1 MDKLARLIDKF
12 PTLDKMEESAKA
24 LIAQHVIFKKAPT
37 GSLLFSEGNT
47 CQGYVLLL
55 AGTVKVQKIS
65 ESGREIV
72 LYRVEE
78 RETCIMTANCL
89 LANSDYKAQGVAE
102 SDIELAIIPQQY
114 FNQLLGASE
123 LFRNFVFEVY
133 AARMSTLMMLI
144 EEVVFKKLD
153 ERLAKLL
160 LEKAS
165 HKASNDELTITH
177 QELATELGSVREVV
191 SRQMKNFE
199 RQGLITLS
207 RGKINICDRQ
217 ALANYPQLLN

>member
-1 MDKLARLIDKF
+1 
-12 PTLDKMEESAKA
+12 MEDSAKA
-24 LIAQHVIFKKAPT
+24 LIAEHVIFKKAPA

-55 AGTVKVQKIS
+55 MGTVKVQKIS

-89 LANSDYKAQGVAE
+89 LANSDYNAQGIAE

-160 LEKAS
+160 LDKTS
-165 HKASNDELTITH
+165 TNELTITH
-177 QELATELGSVREVV
+177 QEMATELGSVREVV

-199 RQGLITLS
+199 RQGFISLS
-207 RGKINICDRQ
+207 RGKINICDRK
-217 ALANYPQLLN
+217 ALANYPLPKV

>member
-1 MDKLARLIDKF
+1 MDNLARLIEKF
-12 PTLDKMEESAKA
+12 PTLNQMEDSAKA
-24 LIAQHVIFKKAPT
+24 LIAQHVMFKKAPS
-37 GSLLFSEGNT
+37 GSLLLSEGNT

-89 LANSDYKAQGVAE
+89 LANSDYNAQGVAE

-160 LEKAS
+160 LEKTAT
-165 HKASNDELTITH
+165 NELTITH

-199 RQGLITLS
+199 RQGLIALS
-207 RGKINICDRQ
+207 RGKISICDRH
-217 ALANYPQLLN
+217 ALANYPIG

>member
-1 MDKLARLIDKF
+1 MDKLAKLTDKF
-12 PTLDKMEESAKA
+12 PNLNDMESTAKA
-24 LIAQHVIFKKAPT
+24 LIAEHVIYKKAPA
-37 GSLLFSEGNT
+37 GAVLFSEGNT

-55 AGTVKVQKIS
+55 SGTVKVQKVS
-65 ESGREIV
+65 EGGREIV

-78 RETCIMTANCL
+78 RDTCIMTASCL
-89 LANSDYKAQGVAE
+89 LSKSEYNAQGIAE
-102 SDIELAIIPQQY
+102 SDIELAIIPQQA
-114 FNQLLGASE
+114 FNQLLGSSE

-133 AARMSTLMMLI
+133 ATRMSTLMMLV

-160 LEKAS
+160 LDKAHNQALS
-165 HKASNDELTITH
+165 ATH

-199 RQGLITLS
+199 RQGLITLH
-207 RGKINICDRQ
+207 RGKITICDSQ
-217 ALANYPQLLN
+217 ALAQYPKN

>member
-1 MDKLARLIDKF
+1 VNKFAKLIEKF
-12 PTLDKMEESAKA
+12 PTLDKMEDSAKA
-24 LIAQHVIFKKAPT
+24 LIAEHVIFKKAPA

-55 AGTVKVQKIS
+55 MGTVKVQKIS

-89 LANSDYKAQGVAE
+89 LANSDYNAQGIAE

-160 LEKAS
+160 LDKTS
-165 HKASNDELTITH
+165 TNELTITH
-177 QELATELGSVREVV
+177 QEMATELGSVREVV

-199 RQGLITLS
+199 RQGLISLS
-207 RGKINICDRQ
+207 RGKINICDRK
-217 ALANYPQLLN
+217 ALANYPLPKI

>member
-1 MDKLARLIDKF
+1 MDNLARLIEKF
-12 PTLDKMEESAKA
+12 PTLNKMEDTAKA
-24 LIAQHVIFKKAPT
+24 LIAQHVMFKKAPS

-89 LANSDYKAQGVAE
+89 LANSDYNAQGIAE

-160 LEKAS
+160 LEKTT
-165 HKASNDELTITH
+165 SNELTITH

-207 RGKINICDRQ
+207 RGKINICNRQ
-217 ALANYPQLLN
+217 ALANYPIG

>member
-1 MDKLARLIDKF
+1 MNKLTKLIEKF
-12 PTLDKMEESAKA
+12 PALDNMESSAKA
-24 LIAQHVIFKKAPT
+24 LLMEQVTYRSAPQ
-37 GSLLFSEGNT
+37 GCMLFSEGNL
-47 CQGYVLLL
+47 CKGYVLLL
-55 AGTVKVQKIS
+55 SGSVKVQKVS
-65 ESGREIV
+65 QSGREIV

-89 LANSDYKAQGVAE
+89 LANSDYHAQGIAE
-102 SDIELAIIPQQY
+102 TDIELAIIPQGC

-133 AARMSTLMMLI
+133 AQRMSTLMLLI

-165 HKASNDELTITH
+165 QQTLSITH
-177 QELATELGSVREVV
+177 QDLATELGSVREVV

-199 RQGLITLS
+199 RQGLISLS
-207 RGKINICDRQ
+207 RGKISICDKE
-217 ALANYPQLLN
+217 ALAAYPNK